1 MIRTLARLRRDIRKS
16 PRVADEST
24 MGGTMTTMTRVGG
37 GGGGENQHQQ
47 HVAHTLNKFTTVVS
61 LVLSP
66 FSMFLC
72 LSQPRVNGADR
83 MWASMEVPRSSEAN
97 NHLIALSDGMRY
109 AIPM

>member
-1 MIRTLARLRRDIRKS
+1 M
-16 PRVADEST
+16 
-24 MGGTMTTMTRVGG
+24 GG

-47 HVAHTLNKFTTVVS
+47 QLPHVAHTLNKFTTVVS

-72 LSQPRVNGADR
+72 LSQPRVNRADR